1 MITKQLSVFLENRTG
16 RLNDVAKILAGEGI
30 NMSAFSVADNSDFG
44 ILRVITDKPEAA
56 REVLKKEGFAVSLN
70 DVIKLNL
77 SNTPGSLWEV
87 LEVFAQKQ
95 IYIEYMYA
103 FSEGATAVTV
113 IRPSDMEKA
122 VEVLAAKGM
131 D

>member
-16 RLNDVAKILAGEGI
+16 RLNDVARILAKENI

-44 ILRVITDKPEAA
+44 ILRVITDKPEEA
-56 REVLKKEGFAVSLN
+56 RAVLKKEGFAVSLN
-70 DVIKLNL
+70 DVIMLNL
-77 SNTPGSLWEV
+77 SNTPGSLWMI
-87 LEVFAQKQ
+87 LEVFAQKG

>member
-16 RLNDVAKILAGEGI
+16 RLNDVARILAKENI

-44 ILRVITDKPEAA
+44 ILRVITDKPEEA
-56 REVLKKEGFAVSLN
+56 RAVLKKEGFAVM
-70 DVIKLNL
+70 LNL
-77 SNTPGSLWEV
+77 SNTPGSLWMI
-87 LEVFAQKQ
+87 LEVFAQKG

>member
-1 MITKQLSVFLENRTG
+1 MITKQLSIFLENRTG

-103 FSEGATAVTV
+103 FSEGNSAVAI
-113 IRPSDMEKA
+113 IRPTDLDEAQKILEMHGIE
-122 VEVLAAKGM
+122 
-131 D
+131 